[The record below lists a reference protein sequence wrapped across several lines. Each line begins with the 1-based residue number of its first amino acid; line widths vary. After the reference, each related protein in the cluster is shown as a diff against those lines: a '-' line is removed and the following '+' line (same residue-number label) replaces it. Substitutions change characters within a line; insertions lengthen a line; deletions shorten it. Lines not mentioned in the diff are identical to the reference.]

1 VKKFISILSAALLV
15 LGLAATSFAVTAEIP
30 ASTQAAVA
38 KGSTQITLGGEVRVR
53 GWYFDGFA
61 TNGRGSAPG
70 NGSMAANGLYDTR
83 VRLSLQADVTKNT
96 TGFVE
101 LETASESSGTLSQ
114 TSDTFT
120 WGTNNQKYAGT
131 FNIRQAYILHKGSGL
146 LGIPAGIKA
155 GHQLLK
161 LSEGQF
167 FDYTKFG
174 TDAIVAFIDPTKELH
189 MGVLTAKVVEG
200 SQNADMDAY
209 VGVVTYKLDK
219 ANTIGANYFFLNDKT
234 NWTHKGSLQNLGL
247 HANGN
252 VSGLSYKVE
261 GDIQFGKVTGSATQK
276 YDGYGL
282 FLALGYKIDPVNLRA
297 SFGYGSG
304 DNNATDNKQS
314 RFQVLSGNDQHYS
327 FIYEY
332 SLVNAGGSRAQGIA
346 NTTYYNL
353 GLDADLAKGLKGSV
367 DAYILRAS
375 KVASGSKEIGTEF
388 DAKLSYAV
396 DKNLTYFMQV
406 GYLSTGDFYAAPD
419 NKNITQAVHGLLLSF

>member
-1 VKKFISILSAALLV
+1 MKKFISILSAALLV

-53 GWYFDGFA
+53 GWYFDGFS
-61 TNGRGSAPG
+61 TNGRGTAPG
-70 NGSMAANGLYDTR
+70 SGSIAANGSYDTR

-96 TGFVE
+96 TGFFE
-101 LETASESSGTLSQ
+101 LETASESSGTLK
-114 TSDTFT
+114 TTGDTFS
-120 WGTNNQKYAGT
+120 WGTNNSKYAGT
-131 FNIRQAYILHKGSGL
+131 FNFRQVYILHKGSGL
-146 LGIPAGIKA
+146 LGIPAGLKV

-161 LSEGQF
+161 LGEGQF

-189 MGVLTAKVVEG
+189 AGILTAKCIEG
-200 SQNADMDAY
+200 SQNADVDAY
-209 VGVVTYKLDK
+209 VALATYKLDK
-219 ANTIGANYFFLNDKT
+219 NNKIGVNYFYLNDKT

-247 HANGN
+247 HANGKI
-252 VSGLSYKVE
+252 SGLSYKAE

-304 DNNATDNKQS
+304 DNNATDDKQS
-314 RFQVLSGNDQHYS
+314 RFVVLSGNDVHYS

-332 SLVNAGGSRAQGIA
+332 SVANAGGSKAEGIA

-353 GLDADLAKGLKGSV
+353 GIDADLAKGLKGSL
-367 DAYILRAS
+367 DAFILRAS

-396 DKNLTYFMQV
+396 DKNLTYFITA
-406 GYLSTGDFYAAPD
+406 GFLSTGDFYTAPN
-419 NKNITQAVHGLLLSF
+419 NKNITQAVHGLLLKF